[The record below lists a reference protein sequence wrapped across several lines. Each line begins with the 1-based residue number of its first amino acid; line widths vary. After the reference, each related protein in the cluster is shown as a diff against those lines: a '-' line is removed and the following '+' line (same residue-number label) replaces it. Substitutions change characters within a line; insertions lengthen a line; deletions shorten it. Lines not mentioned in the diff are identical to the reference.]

1 MAVNEVVCLPE
12 NIVPFLCPGRLIKI
26 SQDDAEGTTSWGWGV
41 VVNFQKLRI
50 NPKKFVM
57 GDSKNK
63 DYLDVISKSE
73 THYIVDVLL
82 YVKNRLTSDYIL
94 QPGDFLKRDGRLGV
108 IPVLLHHTSVAAIST
123 IQMNLPAHNLTSPES
138 LKQVELLYTEI
149 LKRFGTNGD
158 KLPLLD
164 PLEDMEIEDTRL
176 TDLLKAR
183 AKITEELSKID
194 DKFSEA

>member
-1 MAVNEVVCLPE
+1 LTEYRGIKIEGEDRLEKQAKLKAQKAKVDLAVNEVVCLPE

-26 SQDDAEGTTSWGWGV
+26 SQDDSEGTTSWGWGV

-94 QPGDFLKRDGRLGV
+94 
-108 IPVLLHHTSVAAIST
+108 
-123 IQMNLPAHNLTSPES
+123 
-138 LKQVELLYTEI
+138 
-149 LKRFGTNGD
+149 
-158 KLPLLD
+158 
-164 PLEDMEIEDTRL
+164 
-176 TDLLKAR
+176 
-183 AKITEELSKID
+183 
-194 DKFSEA
+194 

>member
-1 MAVNEVVCLPE
+1 M
-12 NIVPFLCPGRLIKI
+12 
-26 SQDDAEGTTSWGWGV
+26 
-41 VVNFQKLRI
+41 
-50 NPKKFVM
+50 
-57 GDSKNK
+57 
-63 DYLDVISKSE
+63 
-73 THYIVDVLL
+73 
-82 YVKNRLTSDYIL
+82 
-94 QPGDFLKRDGRLGV
+94 KRDGRLGV
-108 IPVLLHHTSVAAIST
+108 IPVLLHHSSVAAIST

-138 LKQVELLYTEI
+138 LKQVELLYSEI